1 MPRRRRRRTRRAE
14 RRAGLRGGR
23 SRGGSGGGL
32 LHPAG
37 SRQRRERVLRVRA
50 LRGSDRPLPSRSLR
64 GDRRRASRGHRAPEG
79 AARMRSGAR
88 RRAKARARRP
98 APSDATTRERLIHAA
113 RKLLEDG
120 GYAAA
125 SVQAVAERAGL
136 AAGAMYRHFPSKAE
150 LFVEVFRDAAK
161 RDLAAVGEAAARGAS
176 LQPLEA
182 VVATFARR
190 ALRRRRLA
198 WALVYEPV
206 DPLVDA
212 ERLVYRREYCR
223 HMAALLRAAIA
234 AGEIPDQNAELSA
247 AAVVGAIAE

>member
-1 MPRRRRRRTRRAE
+1 MSAGTRRRT
-14 RRAGLRGGR
+14 
-23 SRGGSGGGL
+23 
-32 LHPAG
+32 
-37 SRQRRERVLRVRA
+37 
-50 LRGSDRPLPSRSLR
+50 
-64 GDRRRASRGHRAPEG
+64 
-79 AARMRSGAR
+79 
-88 RRAKARARRP
+88 KARARGAARQA
-98 APSDATTRERLIHAA
+98 APPDATTRERLIHAA

-125 SVQAVAERAGL
+125 SVQAIAERAGL

-161 RDLAAVGEAAARGAS
+161 RDLVAMGQAAADGGAIER
-176 LQPLEA
+176 LEA

-223 HMAALLRAAIA
+223 HMAALLRAGIA

-247 AAVVGAIAE
+247 AAVVGAIAESLVGPLSPVAGQIGSDEDLIATLVRFCRRSVGAGDGAALHAVAPVSRRGRASSR